1 MKCYLFVLPS
11 GDMLLMNGLA
21 ALLARAASEMT
32 MRIAPPTL
40 PPNRPQCISLYDT
53 VWVAALRDYLYSSK
67 LLYRAEAI
75 TQTQN
80 ETHTTN
86 MSDVTLVC
94 MYTIGTCMHTS
105 AAGLASANL
114 LLLEANDLQRPNL
127 QRKHACANG
136 VYILM
141 LRHSHLLW
149 ESRSEISLLSD
160 VIIISLICFYF
171 LN

>member
-94 MYTIGTCMHTS
+94 MYTIGTCILPLQVWPLQILYYLKQTICRGQTCSGSMHV
-105 AAGLASANL
+105 
-114 LLLEANDLQRPNL
+114 PM
-127 QRKHACANG
+127 
-136 VYILM
+136 VYT
-141 LRHSHLLW
+141 
-149 ESRSEISLLSD
+149 
-160 VIIISLICFYF
+160 Y
-171 LN
+171 